1 MVRKRGLKRTLI
13 YVDEFLKKLQKRCL
27 EEAPYGVCEPESPQY
42 KTFRECIELLGQHPK
57 VEEEEII
64 KSFIEW
70 FLNQNYCA
78 VDANRNCLLVG
89 RNGKYVNAL
98 KVYREEKNK

>member
-1 MVRKRGLKRTLI
+1 MTLL
-13 YVDEFLKKLQKRCL
+13 YADEFLKKLQKRRL

-42 KTFRECIELLGQHPK
+42 KTFKECIELVENQPTI
-57 VEEEEII
+57 EEEEII
-64 KSFIEW
+64 KNFIKW
-70 FLNQNYCA
+70 FLNQDYCA

-98 KVYREEKNK
+98 EVYREEKNNE